1 MTLRKGK
8 LIRCRSGVDS
18 SLCEERSKF
27 PKGLGCQLPDRQP
40 LPRHAQHDPW
50 APVLA
55 LLFSNAQLKCL
66 T

>member
-40 LPRHAQHDPW
+40 LHGMHSMIFGRQ
-50 APVLA
+50 
-55 LLFSNAQLKCL
+55 FSPFYSQIHSLGA
-66 T
+66 